1 MYLISRFFFITAQT
15 KEFPTIL
22 VMMSMNV
29 TAVMAT
35 LADSGMAEDEKKCRY
50 IDDITRRRG
59 D

>member
-1 MYLISRFFFITAQT
+1 
-15 KEFPTIL
+15 
-22 VMMSMNV
+22 MNV

-35 LADSGMAEDEKKCRY
+35 LADSGMAEGEKKYRY